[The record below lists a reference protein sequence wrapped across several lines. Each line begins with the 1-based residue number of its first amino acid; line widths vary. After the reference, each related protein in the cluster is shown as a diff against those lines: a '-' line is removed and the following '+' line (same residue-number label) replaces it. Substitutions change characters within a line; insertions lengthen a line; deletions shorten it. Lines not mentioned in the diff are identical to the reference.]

1 MLKQKYKQRKK
12 YSHTSKI
19 LKSVKNML
27 HVPIRAHRANK
38 ANIKQSLQS
47 VPKC

>member
-1 MLKQKYKQRKK
+1 MYVKAKLQAMYEIFTYFENPEKCKK
-12 YSHTSKI
+12 YAA
-19 LKSVKNML
+19 
-27 HVPIRAHRANK
+27 RAHRANK